1 MSEQQTS
8 RNCLLTPLFLL
19 LVTIATRIPFTSKF
33 LYHYDSCH
41 FALALKKYDLAI
53 HQPHPPGYFLYVM
66 LGRLV
71 NIVIDDSNT
80 VFVSISVFFSALTVV
95 AIYYLGKELYQR
107 NTALLAAALAVTSPN
122 LWFHGEV
129 ALTYVVEAFFSTL
142 IAVFCYRIMK
152 GKQDYF
158 WLAAV
163 TLGIAGGIRQNTPV
177 FLFPLWLYAMKD
189 LPLRKII
196 VSLGIFVL
204 VSLSWF
210 IPMIWMTG
218 GWDRYQNAF
227 KELWLFNTGHN
238 SVFERGW
245 FAFRRYSSTIFRFVI
260 YGVGAG
266 LPVLGLTAYLFIK
279 GGKTES
285 IDKRRFIF
293 FSLWVIPSVLFYLLV
308 FIHPN
313 NPGYSLIF
321 LPALLI
327 LTAAGT
333 EFLANRTKR
342 FTYENSRNVL
352 SATLIVSNA
361 IFFLFL
367 KNPVSFHEIREHDR
381 TLPALLDSLR
391 IFNPSKTVLFASTN
405 IYYGFRHIMYYLPEY
420 EVYQIDMRTAT
431 TGEIRKT
438 FGGVHEETFLTSEI
452 ALPANITSF
461 ATLIIGGEKRIYGTD
476 ALTTREVVPSIY
488 LASGSLQ
495 LLNKVYPEL
504 RLTSQPV
511 EMR

>member
-1 MSEQQTS
+1 MSEQQIN
-8 RNCLLTPLFLL
+8 RNSLLTPLFLF
-19 LVTIATRIPFTSKF
+19 LVTIATRIPFTSRF

-66 LGRLV
+66 LGRLI

-80 VFVSISVFFSALTVV
+80 IFVSISVFFSALTVV
-95 AIYYLGKELYQR
+95 AIYSLGKELYQG

-122 LWFHGEV
+122 LWCHGEV

-142 IAVFCYRIMK
+142 IAIFCYRIMK

-196 VSLGIFVL
+196 VSLGVFIL

-245 FAFRRYSSTIFRFVI
+245 SAFHLYSSTIFRFVI

-266 LPVLGLTAYLFIK
+266 LPVLGLTAYLLIK
-279 GGKTES
+279 GRKTEF

-308 FIHPN
+308 FIQPN
-313 NPGYSLIF
+313 NPGYSLVF

-327 LTAAGT
+327 LTAAAT
-333 EFLANRTKR
+333 EFLANRSKR
-342 FTYENSRNVL
+342 FNHKYFRNIL
-352 SATLIVSNA
+352 SAALIVTNA

-367 KNPVSFHEIREHDR
+367 NNPVSFYEIREHDR
-381 TLPALLDSLR
+381 TLSALLDSLR
-391 IFNPSKTVLFASTN
+391 VFNPSKTVVFATADLF
-405 IYYGFRHIMYYLPEY
+405 YGFRHIMYYLPEY
-420 EVYQIDMRTAT
+420 EVYQIDMRTAR

-438 FGGVHEETFLTSEI
+438 FRGVHGETFLTSEI

-461 ATLIIGGEKRIYGTD
+461 ATLIIGEKNRIYGTD

-488 LASGSLQ
+488 LVSGSLQ

-504 RLTSQPV
+504 RLMSQPV
-511 EMR
+511 ETR